1 MYNIFY
7 LLSYMEHKKHWAWNN
22 YTKLIQSKREDREK
36 YINALVSENILETQI
51 KLQDELFSENK
62 NLMLRNTKRTTQS
75 VNERLPIL
83 QKSGNPFMNNNYIQ
97 HLDQETEF
105 LRPKNSNVD

>member
-1 MYNIFY
+1 
-7 LLSYMEHKKHWAWNN
+7 MENKKYWSWNN

-51 KLQDELFSENK
+51 KLQDELFTENK
-62 NLMLRNTKRTTQS
+62 NQLLRNTKRTTQS

-83 QKSGNPFMNNNYIQ
+83 QKNGNPFINNNYIE